1 MNISRGTK
9 VKHIRTGAVETVV
22 GTCKI
27 KYNGTW
33 VDGVIYE
40 GNDRY
45 TGIPMTFVRTIEE
58 FENEFVIY
66 DEEK

>member
-1 MNISRGTK
+1 MNISKGTK
-9 VKHIRTGAVETVV
+9 VKHIRTGAIETVV

-45 TGIPMTFVRTIEE
+45 TGVPMTFVRTFEE
-58 FENEFVIY
+58 FDNEFVIY
-66 DEEK
+66 DE

>member
-1 MNISRGTK
+1 MELIKGTK
-9 VKHIRTGAVETVV
+9 VKHIRTGAVETIV

-45 TGIPMTFVRTIEE
+45 TGVPMIFVRTIEE

-66 DEEK
+66 DGEK

>member
-1 MNISRGTK
+1 MNISKGTK

-45 TGIPMTFVRTIEE
+45 TGVPMIFVRTIEE

>member
-1 MNISRGTK
+1 MEYGKGTI

-22 GTCKI
+22 GECKI
-27 KYNGTW
+27 KYEGKW

-45 TGIPMTFVRTIEE
+45 TGVPMTFVRRKEE
-58 FENEFVIY
+58 FENEFTVIS
-66 DEEK
+66 